1 MSQTD
6 LVIHVP
12 MVLQVLGILVEL
24 LAVHAAYGIYD
35 QVVMQVARID
45 MCCHQYFKIGEL
57 FFGKFH
63 SYGVG
68 HLRGQVISLRKGL
81 DEVVKLA
88 ALHLVKSLFRGEE
101 FDIGRLGDTVT
112 PRPGRSPA
120 PEPPAPRLETAGGLH
135 RICKRTLS
143 KHTS

>member
-45 MCCHQYFKIGEL
+45 MCCHQYFKIGNS
-57 FFGKFH
+57 F
-63 SYGVG
+63 SA
-68 HLRGQVISLRKGL
+68 SSTPMA
-81 DEVVKLA
+81 LA
-88 ALHLVKSLFRGEE
+88 
-101 FDIGRLGDTVT
+101 ICGD
-112 PRPGRSPA
+112 
-120 PEPPAPRLETAGGLH
+120 
-135 RICKRTLS
+135 K
-143 KHTS
+143 